1 MFLTGSS
8 GTGKTLLLVNALKTE
23 VSYYQKL
30 RKSIKILLCADVY
43 SSEWARDM
51 KSKIYGLQTI
61 IEKYDCEPKKLFG
74 SVSS

>member
-1 MFLTGSS
+1 MFLTGFS
-8 GTGKTLLLVNALKTE
+8 GTGKTLLLVNALKTK

-30 RKSIKILLCADVY
+30 RKSIKISLCADVY

-51 KSKIYGLQTI
+51 NSNKYGLQII

>member
-1 MFLTGSS
+1 MHWNRSVILS
-8 GTGKTLLLVNALKTE
+8 KAKEVN
-23 VSYYQKL
+23 
-30 RKSIKILLCADVY
+30 KILLCADVY

-51 KSKIYGLQTI
+51 NSNKYGLQII